1 MDLWFECS
9 FESFEDRRGERLTSG
24 RAPVESVDCDYVVLG
39 QFGLVE
45 RIGELHAFHFG
56 RHGRFLVFAGER
68 NG

>member
-9 FESFEDRRGERLTSG
+9 FESFEDLVTSG

-45 RIGELHAFHFG
+45 RIGELHTFHFG
-56 RHGRFLVFAGER
+56 RHRRFLVFAGER